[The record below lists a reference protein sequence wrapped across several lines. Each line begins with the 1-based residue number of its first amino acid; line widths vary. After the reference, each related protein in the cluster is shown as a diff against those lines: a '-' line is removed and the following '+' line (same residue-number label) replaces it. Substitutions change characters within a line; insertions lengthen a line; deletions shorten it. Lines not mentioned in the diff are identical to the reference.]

1 MSFARAVS
9 KQIARS
15 IRNSRV
21 KPTFTLLDDIDNPR
35 HYLCNNNSRI
45 TMQSS
50 NDNST
55 LGFHHAI
62 ARDVSS
68 VFKAYER
75 DECAEGVR
83 NEAFERLR
91 RLVQA
96 MGNSGEYDLVD
107 VSFGSLPNS
116 PQFYHAP
123 LECAIID
130 KTRPD
135 GLPSSYG
142 NATLPVAYDSITLAK
157 HLLENGY
164 NGTFVDTRPDLVGF
178 DAADFEALSSRP
190 IPPVEPAWGQF
201 STPFSLLF
209 NVLPP
214 SLRIKPGNL
223 DHPEILLSPAHPSN
237 VLRWNLIKHTCESN
251 EALSLLSSFFW
262 LWLRSHGVEHY
273 SWTTCVFMVM
283 FYLQDRYKAA
293 EMLNPDGQE
302 LQVPLQ
308 QFWNRIEHSIP
319 QYERTSIPL
328 LPRMANPADHPGKLI
343 DDFFSFWAG
352 NKYLAYSRVLDPL
365 TGLHILRS
373 QKYSA
378 NTTHLD
384 EALVMQELRN
394 KSAKGSK
401 NAFWAYQPLVV
412 VDPFLSSHN
421 LAHTVTKHALQH
433 MIHKARISARTLK
446 RGLPL
451 AEVLGSEAPP
461 PPLTSLAVQDI
472 RALLVEWQEQSAS
485 SSQTVA
491 SGSGTATQRMYHTT
505 ARVEAKGN
513 KVIVFRAIRAI
524 TYAMVSRDRTI
535 KRVER
540 IIRER
545 FGKQYLVE
553 CFGSTQYGVD
563 SPTSDLD
570 LVVLDQDRKTGFAP
584 EVKLGTLPGIY
595 NVRRLADTLERHGF
609 RINRTI
615 AHATVPIVKFE
626 DTRTRLNCDINI
638 NDRLGLYNTRLIAQ
652 YCSLSPL
659 LRPLLM
665 LLKQW
670 AKTLGLNDPSG
681 EGGAATFSSYALTL
695 MTIGFLQTHDLLPNL
710 QADLPLL
717 KPQEAFWI
725 CSKDDERT
733 LCDPRY
739 NLSPSWTPQTNIAIQ
754 DLRGALTAWF
764 RFWAHQYNYAHDVM
778 SIRDGGVI
786 PRVERSQSTKGSD
799 KQALNRRKK
808 SERREKLEKK
818 AAEKAARKAYHVMQY
833 RKKRGLP
840 VEGEGT
846 EGVIEG
852 DNAKAVSGSEAESE
866 NGEEEDADAV
876 VGDADEAA
884 LEEMDQADVQQGR
897 QPRSWARAALVV
909 ADPFIVAKN
918 TTGQITP
925 IALQH
930 FTAECKRSLLLLS
943 SGADFEDLL
952 GDGSAIWR
960 YSRKKKGF
968 AWRGMNKL
976 VMKQRGRQRWDR
988 EKKEKKKE
996 KSQTCRS
1003 EKWNVKDERGVNL
1016 LTAVIPPQARDED
1029 LRRLETSRATGTNVQ
1044 APGVVVDEARMLV
1057 VVEKEEEA
1065 AEHSGWDAAERR
1077 EGGRSEVICFVKNLR
1092 APNLNPA
1099 RKAEN
1104 KSVLF
1109 LYLAVTITILKADIA
1124 SFILEIIGIKHQTSE
1139 CKVKPDGDPL
1149 RGKSAQMTI
1158 LSGMCS
1164 FKMGDVPPPSS
1175 APSAARDDSAHD
1187 RKSAKM
1193 SSWKLGSKKKESKDV
1208 SMSTSR
1214 STTPIPSR
1222 PTTPRPPHNIENHS
1236 VNSSANF
1243 RSGMLTVVIFSGRG
1257 LSLPPGAI
1265 VPDVIQRALRS
1276 APERQPQPRSNR
1288 DSMQR
1293 KRHWWLPYVVL
1304 EFDKNEILIDAL
1316 DGDLSSPI
1324 WNHRAHFDVSRT
1336 SNIIVSAYLRTT
1348 QCVQG
1353 HDDMGNDLLMGRV
1366 EISPMLDGKAL
1377 HVSDQWYVAAAGSGE
1392 FHLQIGFKPSAQSL
1406 TIEAFELLKVIG
1418 KGSFGKVMQVRKKDT
1433 QRVYALKTIRKAHI
1447 ASRPGEI
1454 THILAERTVLALVN
1468 NPFIVPLKFSFQNPD
1483 KLYLVMS
1490 FVNGGELFYHL
1501 QREGKFDENRSR
1513 FYAAELLCALEHL
1526 HGFNVVYRDLK
1537 PENILLDFTGHIAL
1551 CDFGLCK
1558 LNMSET
1564 EKTNTFCGTP
1574 EYIAPELLESQGYT
1588 KTVDWWTLGVLLF
1601 EMMTGLPPFY
1611 DENVNVMY
1619 QRILRDPLLFPPDMS
1634 HDAKSVMSGLLQRDP
1649 SKRLGHNGADEI
1661 KRHPFFARH
1670 VDWNL
1675 LLAKKIQPPFKPS
1688 VESVMDVA
1696 NFDSEFT
1703 SETATDSVVLD
1714 SQLSETV
1721 QDQFRGFTYNPDSEH
1736 LSASVSNY

>member
-15 IRNSRV
+15 TRNSRV
-21 KPTFTLLDDIDNPR
+21 KPLFTLLDDIDNSR
-35 HYLCNNNSRI
+35 HYPCSNNFRI

-62 ARDVSS
+62 ARDVSA
-68 VFKAYER
+68 VFKAYEE
-75 DECAEGVR
+75 DEHAEAVR

-96 MGNSGEYDLVD
+96 MGNSGEYELVD
-107 VSFGSLPNS
+107 VSLGSLPNS

-142 NATLPVAYDSITLAK
+142 NATLPAAYDSITLAK

-190 IPPVEPAWGQF
+190 IPPAEPAWGQL

-214 SLRIKPGNL
+214 NLRIRPVNF

-237 VLRWNLIKHTCESN
+237 MLRWNLMKHTCESS

-293 EMLNPDGQE
+293 EMINPGAQE

-308 QFWNRIEHSIP
+308 QFWNRIGHSIP

-328 LPRMANPADHPGKLI
+328 LPRMANPAVHPGKLI

-378 NTTHLD
+378 NTTDLD
-384 EALVMQELRN
+384 EARVMQELRN

-401 NAFWAYQPLVV
+401 DAFWAYQPLVV

-461 PPLTSLAVQDI
+461 PPLSSFSVQET
-472 RALLVEWQEQSAS
+472 RTLLVGWQEQPAS

-491 SGSGTATQRMYHTT
+491 SGSGSGTQRMYHTT

-513 KVIVFRAIRAI
+513 KVIVFRAIRAP
-524 TYAMVSRDRTI
+524 TEVPKSVLSARDRTI
-535 KRVER
+535 KTVER
-540 IIRER
+540 TIRER
-545 FGKQYLVE
+545 YGKQYLVE

-584 EVKLGTLPGIY
+584 EVKLDTLPDIY
-595 NVRRLADTLERHGF
+595 KVRKLADTLERHGF

-615 AHATVPIVKFE
+615 THATVPIVKFE
-626 DTRTRLNCDINI
+626 DTRTRLKCDINI

-725 CSKDDERT
+725 RSKEDERT

-764 RFWAHQYNYAHDVM
+764 RFWAHQYNYALDVM

-786 PRVERSQSTKGSD
+786 PRAERSQSTKRGD
-799 KQALNRRKK
+799 KQALNRLKK
-808 SERREKLEKK
+808 SKRREKLEKK
-818 AAEKAARKAYHVMQY
+818 AAEKAERKAYHLMQY

-846 EGVIEG
+846 EDVIKG
-852 DNAKAVSGSEAESE
+852 DDEATAVSGSEAESE
-866 NGEEEDADAV
+866 NAEDEEADAV
-876 VGDADEAA
+876 VDEDDRAA
-884 LEEMDQADVQQGR
+884 LEEMDRTDVQQGR

-918 TTGQITP
+918 VTGQITP

-952 GDGSAIWR
+952 GDGSAVWR

-988 EKKEKKKE
+988 EKKEKKE
-996 KSQTCRS
+996 KSQVRDG
-1003 EKWNVKDERGVNL
+1003 EGNRGEERAREV
-1016 LTAVIPPQARDED
+1016 VPQR
-1029 LRRLETSRATGTNVQ
+1029 
-1044 APGVVVDEARMLV
+1044 
-1057 VVEKEEEA
+1057 EEER
-1065 AEHSGWDAAERR
+1065 ERR
-1077 EGGRSEVICFVKNLR
+1077 ARS
-1092 APNLNPA
+1092 
-1099 RKAEN
+1099 
-1104 KSVLF
+1104 
-1109 LYLAVTITILKADIA
+1109 
-1124 SFILEIIGIKHQTSE
+1124 Q
-1139 CKVKPDGDPL
+1139 
-1149 RGKSAQMTI
+1149 
-1158 LSGMCS
+1158 
-1164 FKMGDVPPPSS
+1164 
-1175 APSAARDDSAHD
+1175 
-1187 RKSAKM
+1187 
-1193 SSWKLGSKKKESKDV
+1193 
-1208 SMSTSR
+1208 
-1214 STTPIPSR
+1214 
-1222 PTTPRPPHNIENHS
+1222 PPHSRNPT
-1236 VNSSANF
+1236 VSA
-1243 RSGMLTVVIFSGRG
+1243 GRG
-1257 LSLPPGAI
+1257 LQETRDVESDRDQRTGIGRGRGRGENAGGSRGGVGGGGEGARRRAKGRWT
-1265 VPDVIQRALRS
+1265 QRGNMLR
-1276 APERQPQPRSNR
+1276 E
-1288 DSMQR
+1288 
-1293 KRHWWLPYVVL
+1293 
-1304 EFDKNEILIDAL
+1304 EF
-1316 DGDLSSPI
+1316 
-1324 WNHRAHFDVSRT
+1324 SR
-1336 SNIIVSAYLRTT
+1336 
-1348 QCVQG
+1348 
-1353 HDDMGNDLLMGRV
+1353 
-1366 EISPMLDGKAL
+1366 
-1377 HVSDQWYVAAAGSGE
+1377 
-1392 FHLQIGFKPSAQSL
+1392 AQS
-1406 TIEAFELLKVIG
+1406 
-1418 KGSFGKVMQVRKKDT
+1418 Q
-1433 QRVYALKTIRKAHI
+1433 
-1447 ASRPGEI
+1447 SR
-1454 THILAERTVLALVN
+1454 A
-1468 NPFIVPLKFSFQNPD
+1468 
-1483 KLYLVMS
+1483 
-1490 FVNGGELFYHL
+1490 
-1501 QREGKFDENRSR
+1501 
-1513 FYAAELLCALEHL
+1513 
-1526 HGFNVVYRDLK
+1526 
-1537 PENILLDFTGHIAL
+1537 
-1551 CDFGLCK
+1551 
-1558 LNMSET
+1558 
-1564 EKTNTFCGTP
+1564 
-1574 EYIAPELLESQGYT
+1574 
-1588 KTVDWWTLGVLLF
+1588 
-1601 EMMTGLPPFY
+1601 
-1611 DENVNVMY
+1611 
-1619 QRILRDPLLFPPDMS
+1619 
-1634 HDAKSVMSGLLQRDP
+1634 
-1649 SKRLGHNGADEI
+1649 
-1661 KRHPFFARH
+1661 
-1670 VDWNL
+1670 
-1675 LLAKKIQPPFKPS
+1675 
-1688 VESVMDVA
+1688 
-1696 NFDSEFT
+1696 
-1703 SETATDSVVLD
+1703 
-1714 SQLSETV
+1714 
-1721 QDQFRGFTYNPDSEH
+1721 
-1736 LSASVSNY
+1736 